1 MSLTRV
7 RNAWV
12 RFWMRKAS
20 LSRTGRLATRLAL
33 SAVSGH
39 FYDRIYL
46 SNVSPFGYV
55 APEAVVNHRN
65 VRLGRHIYLD
75 DRVLL
80 YGDKSDGL
88 IELGDKVHLHRDT
101 ILQTGAGG
109 VIRIGARSSIQPR
122 NQLSAYCGVIEIGHD
137 VQIAPACAFYPYN
150 HQIAPGRPI
159 REQEL
164 VSKGGIVIEDDVWLG
179 YGVIVLD
186 GVRIGRGAVVGAGSV
201 VTKDVPAGAIAVGS
215 PARVVRMRG

>member
-1 MSLTRV
+1 MSLISAR
-7 RNAWV
+7 RAWV

-20 LSRTGRLATRLAL
+20 LSLTGRLATRLACWG
-33 SAVSGH
+33 ATGH
-39 FYDRIYL
+39 FYDRLKL
-46 SNVSPFGYV
+46 SQLTPFGYV
-55 APEAVVNHRN
+55 SPSAIVNHRN
-65 VRLGRHIYLD
+65 VRLGKHIYLD

-80 YGDKSDGL
+80 YGDNSQGT
-88 IELGDKVHLHRDT
+88 IELGDKVHLHRDS
-101 ILQTGAGG
+101 ILQTGVGG
-109 VIRIGARSSIQPR
+109 AIRIGARTSIQPR
-122 NQLSAYCGVIEIGHD
+122 NQLSAYCGVIEIGSD